1 MNLSSE
7 GSFALDGG
15 YNMTKEQIEEKVK
28 NHKCPSYFFCVVATT
43 GYSEERRTSI
53 CTDCWESYLK
63 NPSEGIDTPL

>member
-1 MNLSSE
+1 
-7 GSFALDGG
+7 
-15 YNMTKEQIEEKVK
+15 MTKEQIEEKVK

-63 NPSEGIDTPL
+63 NPSESIDTPF